1 LVTVNFTII
10 VETGLFLLFTGLM
23 YAYVLRPLMRT
34 MDERELRMRE
44 DGEAAQALKAKAEA
58 AQDDYL
64 RSLADA
70 HREAAQLFTDGKRQA
85 KLKHDEEIAALK
97 AEGAVQLAALL
108 KDLRAQARQ
117 QREVSGE
124 VVRDIKVALAEKFG
138 VKNGGA
144 A

>member
-1 LVTVNFTII
+1 MVTVNFTII

-64 RSLADA
+64 RTLAEA

-85 KLKHDEEIAALK
+85 KLQHDEEIAALK

-124 VVRDIKVALAEKFG
+124 VVRDIKIALAEKFG

>member
-34 MDERELRMRE
+34 MDEREFRMRE
-44 DGEAAQALKAKAEA
+44 DSEAAQALKVRAEA

-64 RSLADA
+64 RKLAEV
-70 HREAAQLFTDGKRQA
+70 HREAAQRFTDGKREA
-85 KLKHDEEIAALK
+85 KLKHDDEIAALK
-97 AEGAVQLAALL
+97 AEGAMQLAALL
-108 KDLRAQARQ
+108 KDLRAHARQ

-124 VVRDIKVALAEKFG
+124 VVRDIKVALAKKFG

>member
-1 LVTVNFTII
+1 MVTVNFTII

-34 MDERELRMRE
+34 MDERERRMRE
-44 DGEAAQALKAKAEA
+44 DSEAAQALKAKAEA

-64 RSLADA
+64 RTLAEV
-70 HREAAQLFTDGKRQA
+70 HREAAQRFIDGKREA

-97 AEGAVQLAALL
+97 AEGAARLAALL
-108 KDLRAQARQ
+108 KDLRAQARE
-117 QREVSGE
+117 QRELSGE
-124 VVRDIKVALAEKFG
+124 VVREIKLALAEKFG

>member
-1 LVTVNFTII
+1 MVTVNFTII

-34 MDERELRMRE
+34 MDEREFRMRE
-44 DGEAAQALKAKAEA
+44 DSEAAQALKARAEA

-64 RSLADA
+64 RKLAEV
-70 HREAAQLFTDGKRQA
+70 HREAAHRFTDGKREA

>member
-1 LVTVNFTII
+1 MVTVNFTII